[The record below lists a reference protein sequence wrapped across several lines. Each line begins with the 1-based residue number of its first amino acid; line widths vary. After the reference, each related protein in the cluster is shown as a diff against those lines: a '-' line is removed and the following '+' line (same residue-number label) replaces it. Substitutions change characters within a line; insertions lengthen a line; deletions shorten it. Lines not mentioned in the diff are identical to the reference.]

1 MGAQPGSGT
10 VLATGRVEG
19 NTMQAEGIPDLKQI
33 HPFSRLAP
41 GVCQSLQQRLRRVV
55 ISAKKHLVLHGERGS
70 FLALI
75 SRGQVELLSP
85 IGKTLTLSAGQS
97 FGIGIAYH
105 GLPSADSMVTRS
117 EVVLW
122 VILGSDWQSARSN
135 TPQPASTP
143 APEPRSRKTL
153 KRIFLTMA
161 LTGLALVI
169 LGAAPLETTHNLMT
183 RLALDAGRPD
193 LAEYYLRI
201 ATYLQPDYARIYDT
215 LGYALFIQGKEEEAL
230 AVFTQAVLLDAEDA
244 AAQNNLGV
252 VLLQRAQIDQAIEHM
267 HKAID
272 LHPGSPQAY
281 FNLGN
286 AYLVAGD
293 FEAAARQYRM
303 AFDLDANQLDAKAM
317 WAGILLKKDQVEDAR
332 QAWEK
337 VLSQDPAHNLALRGL
352 GVIAFME
359 GQPEIAVTYL
369 EAALISHPEDAVAR
383 FYLGLALQELG
394 KTAEADA
401 EFGAALANSRDPIL
415 SQMVKSSLL
424 APLR

>member
-1 MGAQPGSGT
+1 
-10 VLATGRVEG
+10 
-19 NTMQAEGIPDLKQI
+19 MQAEGIPDLQQI

-41 GVCQSLQQRLRRVV
+41 GVCHYLQQRLRRVV

-75 SRGQVELLSP
+75 SRGQVDLLSP
-85 IGKTLTLSAGQS
+85 TGKTLTLGAGQS
-97 FGIGIAYH
+97 FGIGIAYR
-105 GLPSADSMVTRS
+105 GLPSADSVITRS

-122 VILGSDWQSARSN
+122 VILGSDWQTARSMS
-135 TPQPASTP
+135 PSASTP
-143 APEPRSRKTL
+143 PVVPRSRKTL
-153 KRIFLTMA
+153 KRALLTMA

-193 LAEYYLRI
+193 LAEYYLRM
-201 ATYLQPDYARIYDT
+201 ATYLQPDYARIYDA
-215 LGYALFIQGKEEEAL
+215 LGYSLFIQGKEEEAL
-230 AVFTQAVLLDAEDA
+230 AVFAQAVSLDAEDA

-252 VLLQRAQIDQAIEHM
+252 ALLQRAQFDQAIDHI

-293 FEAAARQYRM
+293 LEAAARQYRM
-303 AFDLDANQLDAKAM
+303 AFDLDASQLDAKAL
-317 WAGILLKKDQVEDAR
+317 WAGILLRKNQVEDAR
-332 QAWEK
+332 QAWEQ
-337 VLSQDPAHNLALRGL
+337 VLVADPSHSLALRGL
-352 GVIAFME
+352 GVIAVME
-359 GQPEIAVTYL
+359 GQPEVAVAHL
-369 EAALISHPEDAVAR
+369 KAALVSHPEDAVAR
-383 FYLGLALQELG
+383 FYLGLALKELG
-394 KTAEADA
+394 MNAEADA

-424 APLR
+424 APLK

>member
-1 MGAQPGSGT
+1 
-10 VLATGRVEG
+10 
-19 NTMQAEGIPDLKQI
+19 MQAEGIPDLQQI

-41 GVCQSLQQRLRRVV
+41 GVCQSLQQRLHRVV
-55 ISAKKHLVLHGERGS
+55 ISTKKHLVLHGERGS

-75 SRGQVELLSP
+75 GRGQVELLSP
-85 IGKTLTLSAGQS
+85 TGKTLTLSAGQS

-143 APEPRSRKTL
+143 APEPRSRKAL

-230 AVFTQAVLLDAEDA
+230 AVFMQAVSLDADDA

-286 AYLVAGD
+286 AYLVDGD
-293 FEAAARQYRM
+293 LEAAARHYRM

-317 WAGILLKKDQVEDAR
+317 WAGILLKKNQVEDAR
-332 QAWEK
+332 QAWEQ

-359 GQPEIAVTYL
+359 GQPEPAVTYL
-369 EAALISHPEDAVAR
+369 EAALISHPEDAIAR
-383 FYLGLALQELG
+383 FYLGLALQALG

-401 EFGAALANSRDPIL
+401 EFGAALANSRDLIL

>member
-1 MGAQPGSGT
+1 
-10 VLATGRVEG
+10 
-19 NTMQAEGIPDLKQI
+19 MQADRIPDLQQI

-41 GVCQSLQQRLRRVV
+41 GVCQVLQQRMRRVV
-55 ISAKKHLVLHGERGS
+55 ISAKKHLVSHGERGS

-75 SRGQVELLSP
+75 SRGQLDLISP
-85 IGKTLTLSAGQS
+85 TGKTLTLGAGQS
-97 FGIGIAYH
+97 FGIGITYH
-105 GLPSADSMVTRS
+105 GLPSAESVITRS

-122 VILGSDWQSARSN
+122 VILGSDWRAARTAPAAASA
-135 TPQPASTP
+135 PA
-143 APEPRSRKTL
+143 AAPRSRNNLKKALLTL
-153 KRIFLTMA
+153 A
-161 LTGLALVI
+161 LAGLALVI
-169 LGAAPLETTHNLMT
+169 LGAAPLESTHNLVT

-193 LAEYYLRI
+193 VAEYYLRM
-201 ATYLQPDYARIYDT
+201 ASYLQPEHARIYDA
-215 LGYALFIQGKEEEAL
+215 LGYSLFIQGKEEEAL
-230 AVFTQAVLLDAEDA
+230 AVFTRAVSLDAEDA

-252 VLLQRAQIDQAIEHM
+252 ALLQRAQIDQAIEHM

-286 AYLVAGD
+286 AYVAAGD
-293 FEAAARQYRM
+293 LETAARQYRM
-303 AFDLDANQLDAKAM
+303 AFDLDASQLDAKAM
-317 WAGILLKKDQVEDAR
+317 WAGILLKKNQVDDAR
-332 QAWEK
+332 QAWEQ
-337 VLSQDPAHNLALRGL
+337 VLAQDSAHNLALRGL
-352 GVIAFME
+352 GVIAVME
-359 GQPEIAVTYL
+359 GQPETAVTHL

-394 KTAEADA
+394 QTVEADA